1 MDRTDRRA
9 LLALALGLA
18 AIGAPGCAAE
28 DAQPGTRVP
37 NTTTGGGGR
46 EGGDLVW
53 QKSFGQ
59 TGIDSHQVV
68 RDMAVLRDEGHLF
81 AVVDFDNQIE
91 IPNVMGAPFT
101 TAGVVDTALVKMS
114 AVEGDA
120 LWGKQLGNTYNQ
132 IRSTVAVDKVGSV
145 VLAGGWEGPLVVDEK
160 SAAEL
165 GGGLDVFAMKLDTS
179 GVAQWIYRAG
189 DVDVQFATDV
199 ALDPEGNVIVVGV
212 VKGTVDFG
220 DGVPSAPDPG
230 TDIFVVKLDPAGKHL
245 WHQRVGRAASDDP
258 NNPSASVE
266 VMPSGDIVVA
276 GNLTETLT
284 FSGCTLPQYGGS
296 DAFVV
301 RLAPDGSCVF
311 GKTFGLAED
320 QRAYGLA
327 ISPSN
332 EILVTGEFA
341 GTFDLGG
348 NATLKSRGGTDLYV
362 LALDAAGKHLWSR
375 RFGSYGNQTGRSIA
389 VAPSGEIVV
398 GGEFRGVLEF
408 YGEDAVTNVQSG
420 GSPSD
425 VFVLKL
431 DAAGQVLWGKGFGAE
446 DWQGATTVG
455 FDNKDRVLVGGWFE
469 RSLSLS
475 ADEVLTNSGTSGN
488 DGFVFAL
495 SP

>member
-18 AIGAPGCAAE
+18 AIGAPSCAAE
-28 DAQPGTRVP
+28 DAQPGTRIP

-46 EGGDLVW
+46 EGGDPVW

-59 TGIDSHQVV
+59 TAVDSYQSVH
-68 RDMAVLRDEGHLF
+68 DMAVLRDEGFLF
-81 AVVDFDNQIE
+81 AVVDFDAQLE
-91 IPNVMGAPFT
+91 IPNLAGTPYVT
-101 TAGVVDTALVKMS
+101 TGKLDLAVVKMS
-114 AVEGDA
+114 VVEGDA
-120 LWGKQLGNTYNQ
+120 VWGKHIGDPAEQYRT
-132 IRSTVAVDKVGSV
+132 TVAVDKVGNV
-145 VLAGGWEGPLVVDEK
+145 VLAGGWEGPFAVDGAM
-160 SAAEL
+160 AAAF
-165 GGGLDVFAMKLDTS
+165 GGIDAYAVKLDAN
-179 GVAQWIYRAG
+179 GVAQWVYRVG
-189 DVDVQFATDV
+189 DAETQFATDV

-212 VKGTVDFG
+212 VRGTVDFG
-220 DGVPSAPDPG
+220 DGVPSPPNPG

-258 NNPSASVE
+258 KNPSASVE

-276 GNLTETLT
+276 GNLNETLT

-311 GKTFGLAED
+311 GKTFGPAED

-327 ISPSN
+327 IGPSN

-348 NATLKSRGGTDLYV
+348 GATLKSRGGTDLFV
-362 LALDAAGKHLWSR
+362 LALDATGQHLWSR
-375 RFGSYGNQTGRSIA
+375 RFGSFGNQVGRSIA

-398 GGEFRGVLEF
+398 GGEYRGVLEF
-408 YGEDAVTNVQSG
+408 YDEDAVVNVQSG
-420 GSPSD
+420 GSPGD

-431 DAAGQVLWGKGFGAE
+431 DAAGQVLWGKGFGA
-446 DWQGATTVG
+446 DDGQAATTVG
-455 FDNKDRVLVGGWFE
+455 VDSKERVFVGGLFE

-475 ADEVLTNSGTSGN
+475 ADETLMNSSTYNS